1 MVQGTRMKW
10 WLCFLLAAMVGS
22 GAESAGW
29 KESGLEVP
37 EPAREFRAAWVT
49 SVYNL
54 DWPSRPGL
62 AKEVQQSELR
72 TLLDGAVKLGLNAV
86 LLQIRPGGDALY
98 ASPLEPWSAVL
109 TGTSGKHPG
118 YDPLALAVAEAHQR
132 GLELHAWFNPFR
144 AKTGKSAAAA
154 GHWTVKH
161 PDWLRGESPHLFMDP
176 GVPGV
181 QSHVLA
187 VMRDVLTR
195 YDVDGIH
202 IDDYF
207 YPYPVFGPGA
217 VRLEVPLGDEAL
229 WQSQNKGLSLADWRR
244 GNINHFVKSLYDMTK
259 SVKPAARVGISP
271 FGIWQP
277 GVPAGIEAR
286 VNAYDHLY
294 GDSRRWLQE
303 GWCDYLAPQ
312 LYWPIQPA
320 PQSFTTLLEWWTAQ
334 STERPVWPGMAVDR
348 MASIKPPVLPMT
360 ELTDQMA
367 AVRRTAPVPGAV
379 LWRIKFLTTD
389 ARGVGTLLRE
399 KCYAARALPPAAP
412 WLGMQLPG
420 KPILQVITGPASLR
434 LSWTPTGGAA
444 VRWWSVQTRQA
455 GTWSQEPLVFK
466 NQSGVT
472 LQGPVEAVAVR
483 GLSETGTASAPMVW
497 SSSDS

>member
-1 MVQGTRMKW
+1 MRQGVRMKW
-10 WLCFLLAAMVGS
+10 WICFLLAGIVGNGV
-22 GAESAGW
+22 GAAAWRETA
-29 KESGLEVP
+29 LEVP

-62 AKEVQQSELR
+62 GKERQQAELC

-86 LLQIRPGGDALY
+86 LLQVRPGGDALY
-98 ASPLEPWSAVL
+98 DSPLEPWSAVL
-109 TGTSGKHPG
+109 TGKSGGNPG
-118 YDPLALAVAEAHQR
+118 YDPLTFAVQEAHRR

-144 AKTGKSAAAA
+144 AKTGKAAMAA
-154 GHWTVKH
+154 RHWTVQH
-161 PDWLRGESPHLFMDP
+161 PEWLRGEKAHLFMDP
-176 GVPGV
+176 GVPEV

-187 VMRDVLTR
+187 VVRDVLAR

-207 YPYPVFGPGA
+207 YPYPVLGPGG
-217 VRLEVPLGDEAL
+217 VRMEVPLGDETR
-229 WQSQNKGLSLADWRR
+229 WQKEHGGQSLADWRR
-244 GNINHFVKSLYDMTK
+244 ANINRFVQSLYVMTK

-277 GVPAGIEAR
+277 GVPEGIEAR
-286 VNAYDHLY
+286 VNAFEHLY
-294 GDSRRWLQE
+294 ADSRHWLQE

-320 PQSFTTLLEWWTAQ
+320 PQSFTTLLDWWTAQ
-334 STERPVWPGMAVDR
+334 SKGRPVWPGMAVDR
-348 MASIKPPVLPMT
+348 IANTREPMLPLT

-379 LWRIKFLTTD
+379 LWRIKFLIND
-389 ARGVGTLLRE
+389 PRGVGTLLRE
-399 KCYAARALPPAAP
+399 QCYAARALPPAAP
-412 WLGMQLPG
+412 WLGPQAPG
-420 KPILQVITGPASLR
+420 KPLLEVVAGPESIK
-434 LSWTPTGGAA
+434 LSWSATGGSAI
-444 VRWWSVQTRQA
+444 RWWSVQTRRA
-455 GTWSQEPLVFK
+455 GQWSQEPPVFK

-472 LQGPVEAVAVR
+472 LPNDLETVAVR
-483 GLSETGTASAPMVW
+483 GISESGMASAPVVW
-497 SSSDS
+497 KLSGS